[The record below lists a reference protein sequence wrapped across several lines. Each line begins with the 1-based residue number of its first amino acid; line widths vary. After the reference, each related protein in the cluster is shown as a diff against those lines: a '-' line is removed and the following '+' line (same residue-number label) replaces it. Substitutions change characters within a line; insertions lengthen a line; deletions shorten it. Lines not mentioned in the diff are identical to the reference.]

1 MNLVKKIIQFNIECV
16 FFSEPIKNNV
26 LIESKFIR
34 IIYSSSLFTLTG
46 IYLYLTFNNLIVE
59 KYYNKYKC
67 VFDSYTNREL
77 INNIKTIEI
86 NILLKLNI
94 INKIPKYQIFDQMNI
109 GNIKIFTDHV
119 DYNKKT
125 FILKISGIWENE
137 INYGLT
143 YKFIAIN
150 KDEVIHQL

>member
-1 MNLVKKIIQFNIECV
+1 
-16 FFSEPIKNNV
+16 
-26 LIESKFIR
+26 
-34 IIYSSSLFTLTG
+34 
-46 IYLYLTFNNLIVE
+46 
-59 KYYNKYKC
+59 
-67 VFDSYTNREL
+67 
-77 INNIKTIEI
+77 
-86 NILLKLNI
+86 
-94 INKIPKYQIFDQMNI
+94 MNI